1 MGSRE
6 REQAMQKETVVTLEN
21 SMKFRRAG
29 REDDNHGKALLG
41 RALNARLG
49 SIGFYSEL

>member
-1 MGSRE
+1 
-6 REQAMQKETVVTLEN
+6 MQKETVVTLEN

-49 SIGFYSEL
+49 SVGFYSEL